1 MRIRSLTAYVVR
13 LPLKRPFSHASAT
26 RHDSDNVLIRCELA
40 DGTTGWGE
48 GVPRSY
54 VTGETPEGCLE
65 QLAVTQIAEQ
75 LSVSPGMI
83 RQRYTRLVE
92 QGFLKI
98 VAITNPVR
106 MGFRTMAMIGIR
118 AEGSKLLQVAEK
130 VSRLDEVIYMIISS
144 GRFDI
149 FAEVVCRDHED
160 LLRFITEKLST
171 IDGVRESESFI
182 HLKIKKEIYF

>member
-1 MRIRSLTAYVVR
+1 MEEQIGNPIPGGLDEID
-13 LPLKRPFSHASAT
+13 LKSIEALRK
-26 RHDSDNVLIRCELA
+26 
-40 DGTTGWGE
+40 DGR
-48 GVPRSY
+48 V
-54 VTGETPEGCLE
+54 
-65 QLAVTQIAEQ
+65 AFTQIAEQ
-75 LSVSPGMI
+75 LRVSPGMI
-83 RQRYTRLVE
+83 RQRYNRLVE

-118 AEGSKLLQVAEK
+118 AEGSKLQDVAEK